1 MKKLLL
7 IISLSI
13 VFGASWAETRYVSD
27 QFEITMRTG
36 KSSQNQIKRV
46 LKSGTALIVIRV
58 DKESGYTNVRT
69 EGGTEGWVLSR
80 YLMKSPPARQ
90 QLIAAKSKITK
101 LEKTVVELRSQLNTT
116 SSDKKQA
123 LAERNKLSKQ
133 NTRVGHELARIKK
146 VSANAIR
153 LAQENEEL
161 KLSTDKAKREIQM
174 LRQEYESLDDR
185 SKRDWFI
192 VGAIVVVF
200 SMLFGILLT
209 RIRWKRKTSWSD
221 L

>member
-1 MKKLLL
+1 VKNLL
-7 IISLSI
+7 IIIGLS
-13 VFGASWAETRYVSD
+13 VVLSPSWAETRYVSD

-46 LKSGTALIVIRV
+46 LKSGTPLSVIQI
-58 DKESGYTNVRT
+58 DKESGYANVRT
-69 EGGTEGWVLSR
+69 EGGTEGWVLIR
-80 YLMKSPPARQ
+80 YLMKNPPARK
-90 QLIAAKSKITK
+90 QLVAARTKIAK
-101 LEKTVVELRSQLNTT
+101 LENSVSELRSQLNAT
-116 SSDKKQA
+116 SSEKKQA
-123 LAERNKLSKQ
+123 LAERNKLSNQ

-161 KLSTDKAKREIQM
+161 KLSSDKAKREIQM

-209 RIRWKRKTSWSD
+209 RIRWKRKTSWSE

>member
-1 MKKLLL
+1 VKNLLI
-7 IISLSI
+7 IISLSV
-13 VFGASWAETRYVSD
+13 VFGPAWAETRYVSD

-46 LKSGTALIVIRV
+46 LKSGTPLAIIRL

-69 EGGTEGWVLSR
+69 EGGTEGWVLTR
-80 YLMKSPPARQ
+80 YLMRKPPARQ
-90 QLIAAKSKITK
+90 QLIAAKTRIAK
-101 LEKTVVELRSQLNTT
+101 LENSVTGLRSQLNTT
-116 SSDKKQA
+116 SSEKKQA
-123 LAERNKLSKQ
+123 LAERNKLSNQ

-153 LAQENEEL
+153 LSQENEEL
-161 KLSTDKAKREIQM
+161 KLSTDKARRDLRM

>member
-1 MKKLLL
+1 M
-7 IISLSI
+7 
-13 VFGASWAETRYVSD
+13 
-27 QFEITMRTG
+27 
-36 KSSQNQIKRV
+36 
-46 LKSGTALIVIRV
+46 
-58 DKESGYTNVRT
+58 
-69 EGGTEGWVLSR
+69 
-80 YLMKSPPARQ
+80 
-90 QLIAAKSKITK
+90 
-101 LEKTVVELRSQLNTT
+101 EKTVGELRSQLNAT
-116 SSDKKQA
+116 SSEKKQA
-123 LAERNKLSKQ
+123 LAERNKLSNQ